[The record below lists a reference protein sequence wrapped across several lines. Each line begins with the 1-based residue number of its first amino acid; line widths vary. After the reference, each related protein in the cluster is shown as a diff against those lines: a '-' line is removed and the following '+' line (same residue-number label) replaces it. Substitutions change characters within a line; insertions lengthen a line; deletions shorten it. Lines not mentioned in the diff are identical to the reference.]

1 MGVIAAQAAWFLF
14 VVFSLMSPTAPGDG
28 SSDER
33 SATGIRSSGRS
44 SSLTRSDRSK
54 WRGGGRRGHGNK
66 RSPGLT
72 RRDGHDAPANSSS
85 AGGGKANT
93 HGARRGA
100 HSSLAGTEEAQ
111 AHDADYF
118 LPTYGP
124 LLPEGLLVAAPS
136 SVRAVG
142 GSSAPTAPPSQA
154 LAEVVAVTSTDAG
167 TVLSQGQ
174 PTQGAVTGLLNRR
187 PPLRMNDA
195 VQRMVRVAG
204 KLGPNNPEHSH
215 FHRGREGQ
223 AKANEVERRHTSDVL
238 LGEVG

>member
-1 MGVIAAQAAWFLF
+1 MSEYYWDGFFRDEEAEAAEDLARSDLFGEKAWAKYDKTVHLY
-14 VVFSLMSPTAPGDG
+14 SRYM
-28 SSDER
+28 
-33 SATGIRSSGRS
+33 
-44 SSLTRSDRSK
+44 DRSK

-72 RRDGHDAPANSSS
+72 RRDGHDAPADSSS

-174 PTQGAVTGLLNRR
+174 STQGAVTGLLNRR